1 MTNRLLNNRTKKKRS
16 NGAGILFSGTDGLPG
31 RNAMSILEKLKKIG
45 HKEPE
50 IRSFCIQT
58 IRFKKFLENARALLD
73 LFNDGREKALG
84 EYIFDRHYVVS
95 LIDSVIERLGMMV
108 YDASVL
114 VPQSGESLYK
124 LYDKHKLAASN
135 LIGFSASG
143 NGGAQSGNDTSEASL
158 SEEPEYQL
166 LSDVLRWFDGKEV
179 PADTTVMDFM
189 KKTFFYVIQYDAAMG
204 FESSDSMKK
213 KNLFETSG
221 VVASDMGIY
230 LVDLWKD
237 ALGLPE
243 ASRSVRDFSSVPLRH
258 LLMDAGG
265 SDATSGPET
274 ISNDISWVAAVSEYQ
289 LSLSTLKPGF
299 RFRLETLASGYE
311 QSDFIFIFADQSA
324 RLDSILP
331 AGFHIESTDY
341 GQLAWNLDVS
351 AKTIEDSLMIIGR
364 NLFN

>member
-1 MTNRLLNNRTKKKRS
+1 
-16 NGAGILFSGTDGLPG
+16 
-31 RNAMSILEKLKKIG
+31 MSILEKLKKIG

-50 IRSFCIQT
+50 IRQFCIQT

-114 VPQSGESLYK
+114 VPKSGETLYAM
-124 LYDKHKLAASN
+124 YDKHKLAASN

-143 NGGAQSGNDTSEASL
+143 NGGGPTGSDTSETSL

-166 LSDVLRWFDGKEV
+166 LTDVLRWFDGKEV
-179 PADTTVMDFM
+179 PADTTVMDFV
-189 KKTFFYVIQYDAAMG
+189 KQTFFYVIQFDAIGG
-204 FESSDSMKK
+204 FESSDTTKNR
-213 KNLFETSG
+213 NLFESSG
-221 VVASDMGIY
+221 VLASDMGIY

-237 ALGLPE
+237 ALELPE
-243 ASRSVRDFSSVPLRH
+243 ASRSVRDFNSVPLKH

-265 SDATSGPET
+265 REATSGLKKL
-274 ISNDISWVAAVSEYQ
+274 SNGGKGFSWVAAVSEYQ
-289 LSLSTLKPGF
+289 LSLSTLKPDF

-311 QSDFIFIFADQSA
+311 QSDFIFIFADKSA
-324 RLDSILP
+324 SLDSILP
-331 AGFHIESTDY
+331 AGFHIERTDY

-351 AKTIEDSLMIIGR
+351 TKTIEDSLMIIGR

>member
-1 MTNRLLNNRTKKKRS
+1 
-16 NGAGILFSGTDGLPG
+16 
-31 RNAMSILEKLKKIG
+31 MSILEKLKKIG

-50 IRSFCIQT
+50 IRQFCIQT
-58 IRFKKFLENARALLD
+58 IRFKKFLENARTLLD

-114 VPQSGESLYK
+114 VPKSGETLYAM
-124 LYDKHKLAASN
+124 YDKHKLAASN

-143 NGGAQSGNDTSEASL
+143 NGSVKSGSNTSETSL

-166 LSDVLRWFDGKEV
+166 LRDVLHWFDGKEV
-179 PADTTVMDFM
+179 PTDTTVMDFV
-189 KKTFFYVIQYDAAMG
+189 KQTFFYVIQFEAIGG
-204 FESSDSMKK
+204 FESSDSIKNR
-213 KNLFETSG
+213 NLFENSG
-221 VVASDMGIY
+221 VLASDMGIY

-237 ALGLPE
+237 ALELPE
-243 ASRSVRDFSSVPLRH
+243 ASRSVRDFNSVPLRH

-265 SDATSGPET
+265 SDEKSRPKKLSNGVSGF
-274 ISNDISWVAAVSEYQ
+274 SWVAAVSEYQ
-289 LSLSTLKPGF
+289 LSLSTLKPDF

-311 QSDFIFIFADQSA
+311 QSDFIFIFVDQSA
-324 RLDSILP
+324 SLDSILP

-341 GQLAWNLDVS
+341 GQLAWNLDVLT
-351 AKTIEDSLMIIGR
+351 KTIEDSLMIIGR

>member
-1 MTNRLLNNRTKKKRS
+1 
-16 NGAGILFSGTDGLPG
+16 
-31 RNAMSILEKLKKIG
+31 MSILEKLKKIS

-50 IRSFCIQT
+50 IRQFCIQT

-114 VPQSGESLYK
+114 VPKSGETLYTM
-124 LYDKHKLAASN
+124 YDKHKLAASN
-135 LIGFSASG
+135 LIGLNASG
-143 NGGAQSGNDTSEASL
+143 NGDVKPFINTSETSL

-179 PADTTVMDFM
+179 PADTTVMDFV
-189 KKTFFYVIQYDAAMG
+189 KQTFFYVIQFDSIGG
-204 FESSDSMKK
+204 FESPDSMKNR
-213 KNLFETSG
+213 NLFENSG
-221 VVASDMGIY
+221 VLASDMGIY

-237 ALGLPE
+237 ALELPE
-243 ASRSVRDFSSVPLRH
+243 ASRSVRNFNSVPLRH

-265 SDATSGPET
+265 RDAAGAKKL
-274 ISNDISWVAAVSEYQ
+274 SNGVGVSWVAAVSEYQ
-289 LSLSTLKPGF
+289 LSLSTLTPDF

-311 QSDFIFIFADQSA
+311 QSDFIFIFADKSTGID
-324 RLDSILP
+324 RILP
-331 AGFHIESTDY
+331 AGFHVENTDY

>member
-1 MTNRLLNNRTKKKRS
+1 
-16 NGAGILFSGTDGLPG
+16 
-31 RNAMSILEKLKKIG
+31 MSILDKLKKIS
-45 HKEPE
+45 HKEPG
-50 IRSFCIQT
+50 IRQFCIQT

-114 VPQSGESLYK
+114 APKSGETLYAM
-124 LYDKHKLAASN
+124 YDKHKLAASN

-143 NGGAQSGNDTSEASL
+143 NGGSKSSDANSETAL
-158 SEEPEYQL
+158 SAEPEYQL
-166 LSDVLRWFDGKEV
+166 LSNVLRWFDGKEA
-179 PADTTVMDFM
+179 PADTTVMDFV
-189 KKTFFYVIQYDAAMG
+189 KQTFFYVIQFDAIG
-204 FESSDSMKK
+204 GYESPDSMKNRDLL
-213 KNLFETSG
+213 KNSG
-221 VVASDMGIY
+221 VLAADMGIY

-237 ALGLPE
+237 ALELPE
-243 ASRSVRDFSSVPLRH
+243 TGRSVKDFNSVPLRH

-265 SDATSGPET
+265 RDKKSSHQKL
-274 ISNDISWVAAVSEYQ
+274 SNEISWVAAVSEYQ
-289 LSLSTLKPGF
+289 LSLSTLKPDF

-311 QSDFIFIFADQSA
+311 QSDFIFIFADKSA
-324 RLDSILP
+324 SLDSILP
-331 AGFHIESTDY
+331 AGFHVENTNY

>member
-1 MTNRLLNNRTKKKRS
+1 MN
-16 NGAGILFSGTDGLPG
+16 
-31 RNAMSILEKLKKIG
+31 ILEKLKKIS

-50 IRSFCIQT
+50 IRQFCIQT
-58 IRFKKFLENARALLD
+58 IRFKKFLENARALLY

-95 LIDSVIERLGMMV
+95 LIDSVVERLGMMV

-114 VPQSGESLYK
+114 VPKSGETLYAI
-124 LYDKHKLAASN
+124 YDKHKLAASN
-135 LIGFSASG
+135 LISFSASG
-143 NGGAQSGNDTSEASL
+143 NGGVKSGSDTAETSL

-179 PADTTVMDFM
+179 PANTTVMDFV
-189 KKTFFYVIQYDAAMG
+189 KQTFFYVIQFDAIGG
-204 FESSDSMKK
+204 FESSDSMKNL
-213 KNLFETSG
+213 NLFENSG
-221 VVASDMGIY
+221 VLASDMDIY

-237 ALGLPE
+237 ALELPE
-243 ASRSVRDFSSVPLRH
+243 ASRSVKDFNSVPLRH
-258 LLMDAGG
+258 LLMDVGG
-265 SDATSGPET
+265 IEPTGPKKL
-274 ISNDISWVAAVSEYQ
+274 SNGVNGFSWVAAVSEYQ
-289 LSLSTLKPGF
+289 LSLSTLKPDF
-299 RFRLETLASGYE
+299 RFRLVTLASGYE

-324 RLDSILP
+324 SLNSILP

>member
-1 MTNRLLNNRTKKKRS
+1 
-16 NGAGILFSGTDGLPG
+16 
-31 RNAMSILEKLKKIG
+31 MSILEKLKKIG

-50 IRSFCIQT
+50 IRQFCIQT

-95 LIDSVIERLGMMV
+95 LIDSVVERLGMMV

-114 VPQSGESLYK
+114 VPKSGETLYAI
-124 LYDKHKLAASN
+124 YDKHKLAASN
-135 LIGFSASG
+135 LISFNASD
-143 NGGAQSGNDTSEASL
+143 NGGVKSGSDTAETSL

-179 PADTTVMDFM
+179 PANTTVMDFV
-189 KKTFFYVIQYDAAMG
+189 KQTFFYVIQFDAIGG
-204 FESSDSMKK
+204 FESSDSMKNL
-213 KNLFETSG
+213 NLFENSG
-221 VVASDMGIY
+221 VLASDMDIY

-237 ALGLPE
+237 ALELPE
-243 ASRSVRDFSSVPLRH
+243 ASRSVKDFNSVPLRH
-258 LLMDAGG
+258 LLMDVGG
-265 SDATSGPET
+265 REATSGLKKL
-274 ISNDISWVAAVSEYQ
+274 SNGVNGFSWVAAVSEYQ
-289 LSLSTLKPGF
+289 LSLSTLKPDF

-324 RLDSILP
+324 SLNSILP